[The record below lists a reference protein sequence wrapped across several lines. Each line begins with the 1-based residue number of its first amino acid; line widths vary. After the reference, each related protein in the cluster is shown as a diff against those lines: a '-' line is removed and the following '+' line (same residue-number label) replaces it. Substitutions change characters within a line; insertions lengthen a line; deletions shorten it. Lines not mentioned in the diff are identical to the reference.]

1 MRKWSL
7 AALGL
12 SVFWAQKL
20 PKWDTLIVIETPKG
34 VMRLQVYRQTPI
46 HRANFI
52 KLAKEGFFNGTTF
65 HRVVP
70 DFVIQGGDPNSKDDD
85 PSNDGLGGPG
95 YTLSAEFVSEL
106 RHEYGAVG
114 AARQADAINPK
125 RESNGSQFYI
135 VINKGGTPHLD
146 GSYTV
151 FGKVLEGM
159 EVAEAIARVPRTRMD
174 RPQELIPMQVRIERR
189 RVREL
194 VKRYGNAYKP

>member
-7 AALGL
+7 AVLLVSYLG
-12 SVFWAQKL
+12 AQKL

-34 VMRLQVYRQTPI
+34 VMRLQLYRQTPI

-70 DFVIQGGDPNSKDDD
+70 NFVIQGGDPNSKDDD
-85 PSNDGLGGPG
+85 PLNDGLGGPG
-95 YTLSAEFVSEL
+95 YTLPAEFVPEL
-106 RHEYGAVG
+106 KHTYSAVG
-114 AARQADAINPK
+114 AARQGDAINPK

-135 VINKGGTPHLD
+135 VVNKAGTPFLD
-146 GSYTV
+146 GAYTV

-159 EVAEAIARVPRTRMD
+159 EVAEAIAGVPRDRSD
-174 RPQELIPMQVRIERR
+174 RPQEPIRMQVRLERH
-189 RVREL
+189 RVRHL
-194 VKRYGNAYKP
+194 VKQYGDAYKP

>member
-1 MRKWSL
+1 MQKWSL
-7 AALGL
+7 AVLGL
-12 SVFWAQKL
+12 SLFWAQKV
-20 PKWDTLIVIETPKG
+20 PKWDTLVVIETPKG
-34 VMRLQVYRQTPI
+34 TIRLQLYRQTPI

-70 DFVIQGGDPNSKDDD
+70 NFVIQGGDPNSKDED
-85 PSNDGLGGPG
+85 PLNDGLGGPG
-95 YTLSAEFVSEL
+95 YTLPAEFIPEL

-114 AARQADAINPK
+114 AARQGDAINPK

-135 VINKGGTPHLD
+135 VINKAGTPFLD
-146 GSYTV
+146 GAYTV

-159 EVAEAIARVPRTRMD
+159 EVAEAIAQVARDRSD
-174 RPQELIPMQVRIERR
+174 RPQEPIPMQVRLERR

>member
-12 SVFWAQKL
+12 SVFWAQRV
-20 PKWDTLIVIETPKG
+20 PKWDTLVVIETPKG
-34 VMRLQVYRQTPI
+34 IIRLQLYRQTPI

-70 DFVIQGGDPNSKDDD
+70 NFVIQGGDPNSKDED
-85 PSNDGLGGPG
+85 PLNDGLGGPG
-95 YTLSAEFVSEL
+95 YTLPAEFVPEL

-114 AARQADAINPK
+114 AARQGDAINPK

-135 VINKGGTPHLD
+135 VINKAGTPFLD
-146 GSYTV
+146 GAYTV
-151 FGKVLEGM
+151 FGKVVEGM
-159 EVAEAIARVPRTRMD
+159 EVAEAIAQVARDRSD
-174 RPQELIPMQVRIERR
+174 RPQEPISMQVRLERR
-189 RVREL
+189 RVRDL
-194 VKRYGNAYKP
+194 VKRYGNAYRL

>member
-7 AALGL
+7 AVLGL
-12 SVFWAQKL
+12 SVFWAQKV

-34 VMRLQVYRQTPI
+34 TLRLQLYRQTPI

-52 KLAKEGFFNGTTF
+52 KLAKEGFYNGTTF

-70 DFVIQGGDPNSKDDD
+70 NFVIQGGDPNSKDAD
-85 PSNDGLGGPG
+85 PLNDGLGGPG
-95 YTLSAEFVSEL
+95 YTLPAEFILEL

-114 AARQADAINPK
+114 AARQGDAINPK

-135 VINKGGTPHLD
+135 VINKAGTPFLD
-146 GSYTV
+146 GAYTV

-159 EVAEAIARVPRTRMD
+159 EVAEAIAQVARDRSD
-174 RPQELIPMQVRIERR
+174 RPQEPIPMQVRLERR
-189 RVREL
+189 RVRDL

>member
-7 AALGL
+7 AVLLVSYLG
-12 SVFWAQKL
+12 AQKL

-34 VMRLQVYRQTPI
+34 VMRLQLYRQTPI

-70 DFVIQGGDPNSKDDD
+70 NFVIQGGDPNSKDDD
-85 PSNDGLGGPG
+85 PLNDGLGGPG
-95 YTLSAEFVSEL
+95 YTLPAEFVPEL
-106 RHEYGAVG
+106 KHTYSAVG
-114 AARQADAINPK
+114 AARQGDAINPK

-135 VINKGGTPHLD
+135 VVNKAGTPFLD
-146 GSYTV
+146 GAYTV

-159 EVAEAIARVPRTRMD
+159 EVAEAIAGVPRDRAD
-174 RPQELIPMQVRIERR
+174 RPQEPIRMQVRLERH
-189 RVREL
+189 RVRHL
-194 VKRYGNAYKP
+194 VKRYGDAYKP